1 MMITTGTRLGPYEI
15 ASPLGAGGMGE
26 VYRARDARLGR
37 DVALKILPE
46 SVSRDADRLRRFEQ
60 EARAAAALNH
70 PYIAHIYEIGE
81 SDGARFIAMEYVE
94 GETLRAKIHRE
105 RAPLRKLLQYLTQV
119 AEGLSKAHSAG
130 IIHRDLKPDNVMI
143 TPEGF
148 AKILDFG
155 LAKLVEPHGAG
166 GDQASSEVATALLQ
180 QHSMPGMVM
189 GTIGY
194 MSPEQ
199 AQGRVREIDQRSD
212 IFSFGCILYEAATG
226 RRAFEGK
233 DAIDSLHKLVHA
245 PAPQLREANPDAPED
260 LQRIVRR
267 CLAKDPERRYQSIK
281 EVAIELEELQ
291 QQLSGDDAQTRAAS
305 TPAAET
311 LTAKNSAAST
321 AGVGQTTTAAID
333 SAAAR
338 HTSSAEYLLGGIR
351 RHRAG
356 TFVALAALA
365 VAAAAVAFGV
375 YQLSGRG
382 RDASAVPFRA
392 GKFERLTMTGKAS
405 DAIIS
410 PDGKYVVYVQS
421 EGARASLWVRFIA
434 TNSDVQIVA
443 PAEGQYRGLS
453 FSPDGN
459 YIYYARSERLS
470 PVGVLYQIAVLG
482 GSPKRLVTGV
492 NNPVAVSPDGKQLAF
507 VRTGVD
513 EDAMVLANS
522 DGTGERNLA
531 VLKRPEA
538 LGGGGGSFSA
548 VSSGAPAWSPDGKII
563 ACSAILTDGRGA
575 NNRTI
580 AAVSVADGTVRS
592 LTAQGPDAVGR
603 IAWLHDGSGLVVV
616 MRDDETGQLNYQLT
630 HISYPGGES
639 HRITRDVNIYG
650 DVSVT
655 EDAKA
660 LVTVQSDPSSNV
672 WLVPVDQPA
681 LARQIT
687 SGKLDGYCG
696 VAWTPDGKIVFAS
709 RKIREADLWVMNA
722 DGGGQKQFMDDIYT
736 DRYPSV
742 TPDGRYI
749 VFDSLGRGGTH
760 VWRMEADGGNLKQL
774 TAGGG
779 EQAPQVSPDGRW
791 VVYQGAGP
799 SIWKVSIDG
808 GQPVRLTDKHTTR
821 PAVSPDGKLI
831 ACYYRDVV
839 TSPFRLALIPF
850 EGGDP
855 VKVFDTPVGA
865 PWWVAPRWTPD
876 GRAILYADDRG
887 GAANIWS
894 QPIAGGEPKRLT
906 EFASDNIYSFGL
918 SRDGR
923 QLAIA
928 RGSVSSDVVVMSES
942 K

>member
-1 MMITTGTRLGPYEI
+1 MPVVLGTRLGRYEI
-15 ASPLGAGGMGE
+15 IALLGEGGMGE
-26 VYRARDARLGR
+26 VYRAKDMQLGR
-37 DVALKILPE
+37 EVALKFLPA
-46 SVSRDADRLRRFEQ
+46 SVSQDADRLRRFEQ
-60 EARAAAALNH
+60 EARSAAALNH

-94 GETLRAKIHRE
+94 GVTLREKMHGE
-105 RAPLRKLLQYLTQV
+105 HVPLRKLLQYLLQV
-119 AEGLSKAHSAG
+119 AEGLAKAHSAG
-130 IIHRDLKPDNVMI
+130 IVHRDLKPDNVMI
-143 TPEGF
+143 TREGF

-155 LAKLVEPHGAG
+155 LAKLVEPRGAG
-166 GDQASSEVATALLQ
+166 GEQARSEVATALLQ
-180 QHSMPGMVM
+180 QHSTPGMVM
-189 GTIGY
+189 GTVGY

-226 RRAFEGK
+226 RKPFDGK

-245 PAPQLREANPDAPED
+245 PAPQLKETNPDAPDD

-281 EVAIELEELQ
+281 EVAIELEELLP
-291 QQLSGDDAQTRAAS
+291 QLNDDDAQTRAAS
-305 TPAAET
+305 TPATET
-311 LTAKNSAAST
+311 LTATSSAVST
-321 AGVGQTTTAAID
+321 VGVAQTMATD
-333 SAAAR
+333 STAAR
-338 HTSSAEYLLGGIR
+338 HTSSAEYLFDGIR
-351 RHRAG
+351 RHRARA
-356 TFVALAALA
+356 FVAVAALA
-365 VAAAAVAFGV
+365 VVAAVVVFGI
-375 YQLSGRG
+375 YKFSGRQ
-382 RDASAVPFRA
+382 RDAAVPFRA
-392 GKFERLTMTGKAS
+392 GKVERLTMTGKAS

-410 PDGKYVVYVQS
+410 PDGKYVAYVQS
-421 EGARASLWVRFIA
+421 EGVRASLWVRFVA

-482 GSPKRLVTGV
+482 GSSKRLVTGV
-492 NNPVAVSPDGKQLAF
+492 NNPVAVSPDGKQFAF

-531 VLKRPEA
+531 VLKHPEA

-548 VSSGAPAWSPDGKII
+548 VSSGVPAWSPDGKII
-563 ACSAILTDGRGA
+563 ACSAILTDVSGA
-575 NNRTI
+575 NRRTI
-580 AAVSVADGTVRS
+580 AAVSVADGAVRP
-592 LTAQGPDAVGR
+592 LTAQRYDAVGR
-603 IAWLHDGSGLVVV
+603 IAWLRDGSGLVVV
-616 MRDDETGQLNYQLT
+616 MRDDETGQLNYQLRY
-630 HISYPGGES
+630 ISYPGGEA
-639 HRITRDVNIYG
+639 HAITHDVNIYG

-655 EDAKA
+655 NDAKA
-660 LVTVQSDPSSNV
+660 LVTVQSDPTSNV
-672 WLVPVDQPA
+672 WLVPFAQPSVA
-681 LARQIT
+681 KQIT

-696 VAWTPDGKIVFAS
+696 VAWTPDGHVVFSS
-709 RKIREADLWVMNA
+709 RKIREADLWMMNS
-722 DGGGQKQFMDDIYT
+722 DGGGQKQFMDDVYT

-742 TPDGRYI
+742 TPDARYI
-749 VFDSLGRGGTH
+749 VFDSLSRGGGTH
-760 VWRMEADGGNLKQL
+760 VWRMDADGGNLKQL
-774 TAGGG
+774 TAGAN

-808 GQPVRLTDKHTTR
+808 GQPMRLTDKFTGR
-821 PAVSPDGKLI
+821 PSVSPDGKLV
-831 ACYYRDVV
+831 ACYYRDAP
-839 TSPFRLALIPF
+839 TSPFRLALVPF

-855 VKVFDTPVGA
+855 VKVFDTQLAA
-865 PWWVAPRWTPD
+865 PWWVLPRWTPD
-876 GRAILYADDRG
+876 GRAILYADDRS

-894 QPIAGGEPKRLT
+894 QPVAGGQPARLT
-906 EFASDNIYSFGL
+906 DFTSDNIYSFDL

-923 QLAIA
+923 QLALA